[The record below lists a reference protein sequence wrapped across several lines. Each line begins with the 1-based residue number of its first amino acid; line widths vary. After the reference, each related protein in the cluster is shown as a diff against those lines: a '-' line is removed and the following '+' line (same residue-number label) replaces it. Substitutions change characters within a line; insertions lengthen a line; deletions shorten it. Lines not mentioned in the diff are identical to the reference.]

1 LTPSTASTTTRAT
14 TRRPKLRISFDQD
27 SGVFYAIEHGHV
39 DDGHLPEQ
47 DDEVVEDVFVFYL
60 GRGDRA
66 AGFGVIG
73 LYKLPVEEYEEELFT
88 DAPRFDVPSLGLRVA
103 SVGEIILAAR
113 PTLAGFSTPN
123 VVLFDHAVQAGQE
136 DDLEQAEFYWRACL
150 QTGELKAHYGLG
162 YTLYE
167 QGRHREAYGHL
178 RTYTEIAPKLSW
190 SWVWHGRAAERIGEP
205 HEAARCYRRAIKCER
220 DGSEE
225 TNAAALLKKLER
237 RERRRARRKARE
249 SEGLRRSSL

>member
-1 LTPSTASTTTRAT
+1 LTPSAPSTTRRAT

-27 SGVFYAIEHGHV
+27 TDVFYAIEHGHV
-39 DDGHLPEQ
+39 DDGHLAEQ
-47 DDEVVEDVFVFYL
+47 DDEIVEDVFVFYL

-73 LYKLPVEEYEEELFT
+73 FYDLPVEDHEELFE
-88 DAPRFDVPSLGLRVA
+88 DSPRFDVPSLGLRDA

-123 VVLFDHAVQAGQE
+123 VVLFDNAVQAGQD

-167 QGRHREAYGHL
+167 QGRYSEAYGHL

-190 SWVWHGRAAERIGEP
+190 SWVWRGRAAEKIREP
-205 HEAARCYRRAIKCER
+205 REAARCYRRAIKCER
-220 DGSEE
+220 DGSCE
-225 TNAAALLKKLER
+225 TNAAELLRMLER
-237 RERRRARRKARE
+237 RERRRGRRKARE
-249 SEGLRRSSL
+249 ST